1 MLAMSDKSKAKQS
14 TVRHTRA
21 IQRDRTKRPTVAP
34 SAEVVEQQLAEV
46 VQPAIY
52 AQIAAYQ
59 AMGLRHR
66 ILTLPVM
73 VAFVLSLIWRQIGS
87 AREAVRT
94 LGEEGFLWAPP
105 LEVSQQ
111 AVSER
116 LRTFPAELFK
126 RVLLDLLPLMHER
139 AQSRERPLPPAV
151 AYAKQHFS
159 AIYALDGS
167 TLDVLLRKVGL
178 LRDLDKAS
186 LAGRIAA
193 LLDITSHLPR
203 QVWFEDDSQAHD
215 QRFWSRVIETLDQG
229 VLLIFDLGF
238 LSYPLFDQLTQRGIG
253 LVTRAKHNSA
263 YRVQRVLQK
272 TASLHDQ
279 VVFLGSDAQSCCAY
293 PMRLVEVL
301 HQGKW
306 YRYLTNVLDPEVL
319 PAQYV
324 LALYWQRW
332 RIEDALNTVKR
343 LLGLAYLWVG
353 SNNGVQLQV
362 WATWLLYAVLVDLT
376 DAVAEELGQPFRAIS
391 LEMVYRGLYHFT
403 QAYHRGNATDPVAYL
418 ATKAKVLDIV
428 KQRRP
433 SSASNLA
440 YLTLVRSA

>member
-1 MLAMSDKSKAKQS
+1 MLVMSDKCKRKQS

-21 IQRDRTKRPTVAP
+21 IQRDRSKRPTVAP
-34 SAEVVEQQLAEV
+34 SAEVIEEQLAEV
-46 VQPAIY
+46 VKPAIY

-73 VAFVLSLIWRQIGS
+73 VGFVLSLIWRQIGS
-87 AREAVRT
+87 VREAVRT
-94 LGEEGFLWAPP
+94 LGEEGFLWTPP

-116 LRTFPAELFK
+116 LRTFPAELF
-126 RVLLDLLPLMHER
+126 RQVLMDILPLMHQR
-139 AQSRERPLPPAV
+139 IQTRQHPLPPAV
-151 AYAKQHFS
+151 AYARERFS

-178 LRDLDKAS
+178 LRELDKAP

-215 QRFWSRVIETLDQG
+215 QRFWQRVIEGLDKT

-238 LSYPLFDQLTQRGIG
+238 LNHPLFDQLTERGVGFI
-253 LVTRAKHNSA
+253 TRAKHNSA
-263 YRVQRVLQK
+263 YRVQRVIQK
-272 TASLHDQ
+272 TANLHDQ
-279 VVFLGSDAQSCCAY
+279 VVWLGSGQSHCAY
-293 PMRLVEVL
+293 PIRLVEVL

-306 YRYLTNVLDPEVL
+306 YRYLTNVQDPEVL

-362 WATWLLYAVLVDLT
+362 WATWLLYSVLVDLT

-403 QAYHRGNATDPVAYL
+403 QAYHRGDTTDPVAYL
-418 ATKAKVLDIV
+418 AAKAKVLDIV

-433 SSASNLA
+433 ASANNLA
-440 YLTLVRSA
+440 YLTLAQIA